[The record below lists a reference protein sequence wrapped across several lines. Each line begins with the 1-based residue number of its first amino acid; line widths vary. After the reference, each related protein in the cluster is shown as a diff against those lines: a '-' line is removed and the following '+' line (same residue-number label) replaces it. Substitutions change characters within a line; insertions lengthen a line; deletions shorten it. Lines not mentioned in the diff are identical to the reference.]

1 MQILLNISFGKIK
14 CFHLCMEIVKL
25 LHILFAMCS
34 RKSLISFLCPGKYLS
49 KIWNKRIFLL
59 HINFDFSSLFAS
71 LSRTYYAIHHLYII
85 ICKIENLKDFFF
97 LDISLYVCLCGEDE
111 KYKGKI
117 ETSLSNRFK
126 CSHIHVFIV
135 IA

>member
-1 MQILLNISFGKIK
+1 
-14 CFHLCMEIVKL
+14 MEIVKL

-71 LSRTYYAIHHLYII
+71 LSRTYYAIHHLHYNLQNRKFKGIFSRYII
-85 ICKIENLKDFFF
+85 ICLR
-97 LDISLYVCLCGEDE
+97 VW
-111 KYKGKI
+111 
-117 ETSLSNRFK
+117 
-126 CSHIHVFIV
+126 
-135 IA
+135 